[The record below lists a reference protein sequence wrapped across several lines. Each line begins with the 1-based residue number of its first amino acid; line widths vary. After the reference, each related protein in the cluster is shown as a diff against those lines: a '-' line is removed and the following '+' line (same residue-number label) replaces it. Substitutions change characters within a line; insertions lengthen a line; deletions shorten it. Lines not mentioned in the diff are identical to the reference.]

1 MKIVFLGNP
10 NVSVSILSSLLKTE
24 NDIVGVV
31 SNSPKISGRG
41 LKKRYTPVGLYAINK
56 KLKLLCLS
64 SFEDE
69 KLYEALKRLNPDLF
83 IVVAFK
89 IIPQKFLNI
98 PKFGAINL
106 HASLLP
112 NYRGASPI
120 QYALLNGDKKTGV
133 TTFFMDDK
141 IDNGKIIMQKEFKIN
156 DNDNYESLIRKV
168 ESHGSDLVIKTID
181 NIANKTKYHQQDK
194 SNISYAPK
202 IQKEM
207 LLINCFENSNTNHNK
222 VRAFSPIPGAFV
234 KINNKRLKILK
245 TRKTSIRSLKEN
257 ISKIFINK
265 NKVFIGCSERL
276 LELLEVQF
284 EGRKKMNALSWARGQ
299 IIGSKGV
306 ILNES

>member
-41 LKKRYTPVGLYAINK
+41 LKKRYTPLGLYAINK

-64 SFEDE
+64 SFKDE
-69 KLYEALKRLNPDLF
+69 KLYRALKKLNPDLF

-156 DNDNYESLIRKV
+156 DNDNYESLMKKV
-168 ESHGSDLVIKTID
+168 ESHGSDIVIKTID
-181 NIANKTKYHQQDK
+181 NIANNAKYQQQDE

-257 ISKIFINK
+257 ISKIFIKK

-284 EGRKKMNALSWARGQ
+284 EGKKKMNALSWARGQ